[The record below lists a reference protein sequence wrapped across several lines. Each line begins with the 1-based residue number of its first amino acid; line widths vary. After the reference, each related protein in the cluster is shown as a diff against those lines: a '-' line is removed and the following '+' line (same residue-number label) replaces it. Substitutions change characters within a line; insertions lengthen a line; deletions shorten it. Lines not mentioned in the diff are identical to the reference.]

1 MQTEKQYWLPAALH
15 HDVDDVRLRWMLFDV
30 QPFREPFFHD
40 DINRAKCMFAVN
52 RQRPFVQSAI
62 GTLAFTRMEQEPD
75 LLVFHVSRCGSTLLT
90 QLLGLDEQITTLAE
104 VPLFDELLALPATH
118 DRRTLLRAAAHLL
131 RRGTKHLVIKC
142 DSWHLLHYDFLRSCF
157 PDTPVVFLY
166 RNPAEVWQSQC
177 KRFGVQAIPGY
188 LRAEQLPGFS
198 LAGNSAIAAGPY
210 FGKLLESFFEK
221 MIQHSTDEKV
231 LPLQYSRNAMAFT
244 LPAAAHAGITP
255 DEKHLEQ
262 MKQRA
267 GFNAKIAGEV
277 FNEQLPDVPVP
288 DFLENAVSLYKRL
301 DQHTNAIG

>member
-15 HDVDDVRLRWMLFDV
+15 HAGDDVRLRWMLFDA

-40 DINRAKCMFAVN
+40 DINRAKCTFAVN
-52 RQRPFVQSAI
+52 RQRPFVQTAI
-62 GTLAFTRMEQEPD
+62 AKLAMTRMEQEPD

-90 QLLGLDEQITTLAE
+90 QLLGLDEHITALAE

-131 RRGTKHLVIKC
+131 RRGTDKLVIKC
-142 DSWHLLHYDFLRSCF
+142 DSWHLLHYDFLRNCF
-157 PDTPVVFLY
+157 PETPVVFLY

-177 KRFGVQAIPGY
+177 KRSGVQAIPGY

-198 LAGNSAIAAGPY
+198 LAGNSAIAAGSY
-210 FGKLLESFFEK
+210 FGKLLELFFEK
-221 MIQHSTDEKV
+221 MIQHAADEHV
-231 LPLQYSRNAMAFT
+231 LSLQYSRDAMTFI

-255 DEKHLEQ
+255 DEKHLEL

-267 GFNAKIAGEV
+267 GFNAKKQNEV
-277 FNEQLPDVPVP
+277 FSEVLPEVPVP
-288 DFLENAVSLYKRL
+288 DFLEDAVALYKKL
-301 DQHTNAIG
+301 EQL

>member
-15 HDVDDVRLRWMLFDV
+15 HAGEDVFLRWMLFDAL
-30 QPFREPFFHD
+30 PFREPFFHD
-40 DINRAKCMFAVN
+40 DINRAKCTFAVN
-52 RQRPFVQSAI
+52 RQRPFVQTEIAKL
-62 GTLAFTRMEQEPD
+62 GMTQMEQEPD

-90 QLLGLDEQITTLAE
+90 QLLGLDEQITALAE
-104 VPLFDELLALPATH
+104 VPLFDELLALPPTH

-131 RRGTKHLVIKC
+131 RRGTDKLIIKC

-157 PDTPVVFLY
+157 PQTPVVFLY

-177 KRFGVQAIPGY
+177 KRSGVQAIPGY

-198 LAGNSAIAAGPY
+198 LAGNSAIAAGSY
-210 FGKLLESFFEK
+210 FGKLLELFFEK
-221 MIQHSTDEKV
+221 MIQHAAGEHV
-231 LPLQYSRNAMAFT
+231 LTLQYSRDALSFI

-267 GFNAKIAGEV
+267 GFNAKEKSEV
-277 FNEQLPDVPVP
+277 FSEVLPEIPVP
-288 DFLENAVSLYKRL
+288 DFLEDAMTLYKKL
-301 DQHTNAIG
+301 EQL

>member
-1 MQTEKQYWLPAALH
+1 MLTEKQYWLPAALH
-15 HDVDDVRLRWMLFDV
+15 HEGDDIRLRWMLFDA

-40 DINRAKCMFAVN
+40 DINRAKCTYAVN
-52 RQRPFVQSAI
+52 RQRPFVQTEIAKL
-62 GTLAFTRMEQEPD
+62 GMTQMEQEPD

-104 VPLFDELLALPATH
+104 VPLFDELLALPAKY
-118 DRRTLLRAAAHLL
+118 DRRTLLRAATHLL
-131 RRGTKHLVIKC
+131 RRGTDKLIIKC

-157 PDTPVVFLY
+157 PQTPVVFLY

-210 FGKLLESFFEK
+210 FGKLLELFFEK
-221 MIQHSTDEKV
+221 MIQYVADEKV
-231 LPLQYSRNAMAFT
+231 LTLKYSRDAMSFV

-255 DEKHLEQ
+255 DANHLEQ

-267 GFNAKIAGEV
+267 GFNAKEKNEV
-277 FNEQLPDVPVP
+277 FSEVLPEIPVP
-288 DFLENAVSLYKRL
+288 DFLEDAMALYKKL
-301 DQHTNAIG
+301 EQL